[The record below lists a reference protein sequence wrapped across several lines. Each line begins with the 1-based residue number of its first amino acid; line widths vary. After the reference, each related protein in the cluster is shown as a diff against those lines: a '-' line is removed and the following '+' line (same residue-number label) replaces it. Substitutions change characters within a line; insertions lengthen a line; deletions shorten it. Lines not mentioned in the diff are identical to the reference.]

1 MPMKNHKQ
9 RDGKQ
14 RQRTRS
20 RRRRARAAAW
30 LLLAGFVAA
39 AAGWLVARALVMPGP
54 LTQQALVEIPRG
66 ASSSGIAALLEEKGV
81 VRSRWLVLA
90 AIASDRL
97 RGRARPLRAGSFMI
111 PPRASVRDVLRVL
124 QAGKALKL
132 QVVVP
137 EGMSTRRVLQRVR
150 AHPLLVGELSVN
162 PPEGHL
168 LPATY
173 PFRPGAT
180 RDELVLRMMAAQ
192 KTLLA
197 RLWPKRKPGL
207 PITSKREAIIL
218 ASIVEKETALERERP
233 LVAAVFLNR
242 LRKGMRLQADP
253 TVIYGITRGLPLK
266 RRLTKDDLHAKTP
279 WNTYRIKGLPATPIT
294 NPGRAA
300 IAAVLNPADS
310 DMLYFVADGTG
321 GHVFARTLKEHN
333 ANVRKWRAFLAQ
345 RQKRR
350 EERNKR
356 DAASIA
362 TQETKT
368 TPTLPMPAAA
378 KP

>member
-1 MPMKNHKQ
+1 MTAKNHRKQ
-9 RDGKQ
+9 QGKRHQ
-14 RQRTRS
+14 RRVRL
-20 RRRRARAAAW
+20 AAW

-39 AAGWLVARALVMPGP
+39 AAGWLVSRALVMPGP
-54 LTQQALVEIPRG
+54 QTRQVLVEIPRG
-66 ASSSGIAALLEEKGV
+66 ASSNGIAMILEEKGV

-90 AIASDRL
+90 AIATDRL
-97 RGRARPLRAGSFMI
+97 RGRTRPLRAGVFMI
-111 PPRASVRDVLRVL
+111 PPHASVRDVLRVL
-124 QAGKALKL
+124 EAGKTLKL

-150 AHPLLVGELSVN
+150 AHPLLVGELTVN

-173 PFRPGAT
+173 AFNPGTT

-192 KTLLA
+192 KKLLA
-197 RLWPKRKPGL
+197 KLWPKRQPGL
-207 PITSKREAIIL
+207 PIRSKREAVIL
-218 ASIVEKETALERERP
+218 ASIVEKETARADERP
-233 LVAAVFLNR
+233 LVAAVYLNR

-266 RRLTKDDLHAKTP
+266 RRLTKADLHAKTP

-300 IAAVLNPADS
+300 IAAVLKPADS
-310 DMLYFVADGTG
+310 DMLYFVANGKG

-333 ANVRKWRAFLAQ
+333 ANVRKWRAFLLQ
-345 RQKRR
+345 RKKRR
-350 EERNKR
+350 EEQTRR
-356 DAASIA
+356 DAASTA
-362 TQETKT
+362 TRETKI